1 MARSLGPVL
10 MAGGVTMVNQSVF
23 HGQPIDWRVPI
34 GVALTAATLA
44 LAEKGFPDAAVGLGY
59 LILITTLF
67 VRIDPKTPTP
77 VESALS
83 WWQAGPGK

>member
-10 MAGGVTMVNQSVF
+10 VAGAVTMTNQSVF
-23 HGQPIDWRVPI
+23 HGQPVDWRVPI
-34 GVALTAATLA
+34 GVGLTGATLA
-44 LAEKGFPDAAVGLGY
+44 LVERATPAAAVGLAY
-59 LILITTLF
+59 LILVTTLF

-83 WWQAGPGK
+83 WWQSGPGK